1 MSISTYPYPDP
12 SIQFFFLKIS
22 KVAVSFQPYLLNST
36 SFFSFESK
44 RITRF
49 SSLSKKNFSSQ
60 LSAQLFYYFT
70 FLFFD
75 YFLFF
80 LCLFAC
86 VWLCAKKSNRFSSSP
101 SSSFSSSIQHRR
113 KGKASFHSLIY
124 SQTFRFTETIFF
136 TVRGS
141 STHFCY
147 TRS

>member
-86 VWLCAKKSNRFSSSP
+86 VWLCAKKIKSFFLLTIVLVFVKYTAQKKGQGVIPLFDLFSNFP
-101 SSSFSSSIQHRR
+101 
-113 KGKASFHSLIY
+113 IY
-124 SQTFRFTETIFF
+124 WNYFF